1 MPHPAPP
8 LVAVTPSMVST
19 AHTPIFDQRMRV
31 PLHGQPGDGAVRYD
45 AHQHEHE
52 KRDFDRAIP
61 PRAADD
67 LARCGSV
74 ITTDPAL
81 NPSVVMPRPQVAS
94 HFFSTVVLDECHR
107 SRDRYADPQ
116 PSCAAGGNSAS
127 LAIKDIFLTES
138 RIIVTPLSATEP
150 GPPHR
155 RGRPRA
161 YFGNRAEK

>member
-1 MPHPAPP
+1 MK
-8 LVAVTPSMVST
+8 
-19 AHTPIFDQRMRV
+19 
-31 PLHGQPGDGAVRYD
+31 YD

-81 NPSVVMPRPQVAS
+81 NPPVVMPRPQVAS

-138 RIIVTPLSATEP
+138 RIIVTPLR
-150 GPPHR
+150 HR
-155 RGRPRA
+155 ARPRRKDGA
-161 YFGNRAEK
+161 GHAHTPETAQKNKKHVRTNDGPVEDSVSELSSKDPWYRGVVP